1 MGFFCT
7 KYHFFTSSFAS
18 FLSASPT
25 LTLFP
30 SPAETASAGR

>member
-1 MGFFCT
+1 MGLFCS
-7 KYHFFTSSFAS
+7 KYHFFCFVIRFIPVCIS
-18 FLSASPT
+18 T